1 MSTGT
6 YLKPFRPPAPLKPG
20 GASNAPGRKPWAR
33 RPPPKLCTSGFL
45 SGSWKPPKRVTVA
58 KPATSR
64 LAKRCREVAAAH
76 PPTVTNEDELSV
88 ESTAADSALWEAVAK
103 DAAELVRSRR
113 RKNFASS
120 PRHRCDAGSP
130 AQDET
135 DGCEEIDFSD
145 VRMDE
150 ASEEA
155 ARAAKRAR
163 RESGADGPPVLRP
176 ASAAVGKPERRE
188 TLVVNDDAPTV
199 EVASAAPPPAAP
211 SPKLKP
217 ASQKDEAA
225 EAPAPAPPA
234 KEPEPAAEAPVEP
247 DAAAAAEPTAEEPP
261 VEAPEAPAAPPPEFT
276 PAQTPEQRAVCLGAC
291 DGVLKYLLRHK
302 HAAWFADPVD
312 PVGMGIPHY
321 AEVIKTP
328 MDFGTI
334 KGKYKG
340 GRYASA
346 EAFAA
351 DVRLVFRNATTFNT
365 GADEPVH
372 VAAVQLGAKFE
383 ERFESAMEDALYES
397 SDDDEEEEEPA
408 RRRR

>member
-1 MSTGT
+1 
-6 YLKPFRPPAPLKPG
+6 
-20 GASNAPGRKPWAR
+20 
-33 RPPPKLCTSGFL
+33 
-45 SGSWKPPKRVTVA
+45 
-58 KPATSR
+58 
-64 LAKRCREVAAAH
+64 
-76 PPTVTNEDELSV
+76 
-88 ESTAADSALWEAVAK
+88 
-103 DAAELVRSRR
+103 
-113 RKNFASS
+113 
-120 PRHRCDAGSP
+120 
-130 AQDET
+130 
-135 DGCEEIDFSD
+135 
-145 VRMDE
+145 MDE
-150 ASEEA
+150 ASEAA

-199 EVASAAPPPAAP
+199 EVASEASAPPAP

-217 ASQKDEAA
+217 ASQKDEAPV
-225 EAPAPAPPA
+225 EEPAPAPPT
-234 KEPEPAAEAPVEP
+234 KEP
-247 DAAAAAEPTAEEPP
+247 EPP
-261 VEAPEAPAAPPPEFT
+261 VEAPKAPEAAESTAEEPPAEEPPAAPTKET
-276 PAQTPEQRAVCLGAC
+276 EQTPEQRAACLGAC

-312 PVGMGIPHY
+312 PVAMGIPHY
-321 AEVIKTP
+321 AEIIKTP

-340 GRYASA
+340 GRYATA

>member
-20 GASNAPGRKPWAR
+20 GASSAPGRKPWAR

-103 DAAELVRSRR
+103 DAAEL
-113 RKNFASS
+113 
-120 PRHRCDAGSP
+120 
-130 AQDET
+130 DET

-199 EVASAAPPPAAP
+199 EVASEASAPAAP

-217 ASQKDEAA
+217 ASQKDEAPV
-225 EAPAPAPPA
+225 EEPAPAPPT
-234 KEPEPAAEAPVEP
+234 KEPEPQEP
-247 DAAAAAEPTAEEPP
+247 EPP
-261 VEAPEAPAAPPPEFT
+261 VEAPKAPEAAEATAEEPPAEEPPAAPTKET
-276 PAQTPEQRAVCLGAC
+276 EQTPEQRAACLGAC

-321 AEVIKTP
+321 AEIIKTP

-351 DVRLVFRNATTFNT
+351 DVRLVFNNATTFNK

-397 SDDDEEEEEPA
+397 SDDDDEEEEEPA

>member
-103 DAAELVRSRR
+103 DAAEL
-113 RKNFASS
+113 
-120 PRHRCDAGSP
+120 
-130 AQDET
+130 DET

-150 ASEEA
+150 ASEAA

-199 EVASAAPPPAAP
+199 EVASEASAPAAP

-225 EAPAPAPPA
+225 EEPAPAPPT
-234 KEPEPAAEAPVEP
+234 KEPEPQDPEPAAEAPKAPEAAEASVEP
-247 DAAAAAEPTAEEPP
+247 DSAAAAEPTAEEPP
-261 VEAPEAPAAPPPEFT
+261 AAPTKET
-276 PAQTPEQRAVCLGAC
+276 EQTPEQRAACLGAC

-321 AEVIKTP
+321 AEIIKTP

-397 SDDDEEEEEPA
+397 SDDDDDDEEEEPA

>member
-1 MSTGT
+1 MSTGS
-6 YLKPFRPPAPLKPG
+6 YLKPFRPPAALKPG
-20 GASNAPGRKPWAR
+20 NTLPGGGKKSWAR

-58 KPATSR
+58 KPATGR
-64 LAKRCREVAAAH
+64 LAKRCREVAAAN
-76 PPTVTNEDELSV
+76 PPTVANEDDLSV
-88 ESTAADSALWEAVAK
+88 ESTAADSALWEAVAE
-103 DAAELVRSRR
+103 DCAEL
-113 RKNFASS
+113 
-120 PRHRCDAGSP
+120 
-130 AQDET
+130 DET

-155 ARAAKRAR
+155 VRAAKRAR
-163 RESGADGPPVLRP
+163 HSSGQDAGPPVLRP
-176 ASAAVGKPERRE
+176 ASAAVTKAEPEPE
-188 TLVVNDDAPTV
+188 VADDATLLVADLERGDAPTV
-199 EVASAAPPPAAP
+199 AVASAASPAAPP

-217 ASQKDEAA
+217 ASQKSES
-225 EAPAPAPPA
+225 PVA
-234 KEPEPAAEAPVEP
+234 KEPQLKPASEAPV
-247 DAAAAAEPTAEEPP
+247 AEEP
-261 VEAPEAPAAPPPEFT
+261 APEPVKEPVAPEPQAPEPKAPEPAPSLAEPPTETAA
-276 PAQTPEQRAVCLGAC
+276 TPEQRAACLGAC

-302 HAAWFADPVD
+302 HAAWFAEPVD
-312 PVGMGIPHY
+312 AVALGIPHY
-321 AEVIKTP
+321 VEVIKMP
-328 MDFGTI
+328 MDLGTV

-351 DVRLVFRNATTFNT
+351 DVRLVFGNAKAFNT

-383 ERFESAMEDALYES
+383 ERFGDAMEDALYES
-397 SDDDEEEEEPA
+397 EEEEEEEEEP

>member
-103 DAAELVRSRR
+103 DAAEL
-113 RKNFASS
+113 
-120 PRHRCDAGSP
+120 
-130 AQDET
+130 DET

-199 EVASAAPPPAAP
+199 EVASEASAPAAP

-225 EAPAPAPPA
+225 EEPAPAPPT
-234 KEPEPAAEAPVEP
+234 KEPEPQEPEPPVEAPKAPEAAEAPVEP
-247 DAAAAAEPTAEEPP
+247 DSAAAAEPTAEEPP
-261 VEAPEAPAAPPPEFT
+261 VEAPEAPEAPPVET
-276 PAQTPEQRAVCLGAC
+276 EQTPEQRAACLGAC

-351 DVRLVFRNATTFNT
+351 DVRLVFRNATTFNK

-397 SDDDEEEEEPA
+397 SDDEEEEEEPA

>member
-20 GASNAPGRKPWAR
+20 GASNVPGRKPWAR

-103 DAAELVRSRR
+103 DAAEL
-113 RKNFASS
+113 
-120 PRHRCDAGSP
+120 
-130 AQDET
+130 DET

-199 EVASAAPPPAAP
+199 EVASAAPAPAAP

-217 ASQKDEAA
+217 ASQKDEAPV
-225 EAPAPAPPA
+225 EEPAPAPPT
-234 KEPEPAAEAPVEP
+234 KEPEPQEP
-247 DAAAAAEPTAEEPP
+247 EP
-261 VEAPEAPAAPPPEFT
+261 VEAPEAPEAPTKET
-276 PAQTPEQRAVCLGAC
+276 AQTPEQRAACLGAC

-312 PVGMGIPHY
+312 PVSMGIPHY

-351 DVRLVFRNATTFNT
+351 DVRLVFRNATTFNK

-397 SDDDEEEEEPA
+397 SDDDDGEEEEPPA

>member
-20 GASNAPGRKPWAR
+20 GASNVPGRKPWAR

-76 PPTVTNEDELSV
+76 PPTVTNEDDLSV

-103 DAAELVRSRR
+103 DAAEL
-113 RKNFASS
+113 
-120 PRHRCDAGSP
+120 
-130 AQDET
+130 DET

-199 EVASAAPPPAAP
+199 EVASEASAPAAP

-217 ASQKDEAA
+217 ASQKDEAPV
-225 EAPAPAPPA
+225 EEPAPAPPT
-234 KEPEPAAEAPVEP
+234 KEPEPQEPEPPVEAPKAPEAAEAPVE
-247 DAAAAAEPTAEEPP
+247 EP
-261 VEAPEAPAAPPPEFT
+261 PAAPTKET
-276 PAQTPEQRAVCLGAC
+276 EQTPEQRAACLGAC

-351 DVRLVFRNATTFNT
+351 DVRLVFRNATTFNK

-383 ERFESAMEDALYES
+383 ERFEGAMEDALYES
-397 SDDDEEEEEPA
+397 SDDDDDEEEEPA

>member
-20 GASNAPGRKPWAR
+20 GASNVPGRKPWAR

-76 PPTVTNEDELSV
+76 PPTVTNEDDLSV

-103 DAAELVRSRR
+103 DAAEL
-113 RKNFASS
+113 
-120 PRHRCDAGSP
+120 
-130 AQDET
+130 DET

-199 EVASAAPPPAAP
+199 EVASEASPPAAP

-217 ASQKDEAA
+217 ASQKDEAPI
-225 EAPAPAPPA
+225 EEPAPEPST

-247 DAAAAAEPTAEEPP
+247 DAAAAAEPQA
-261 VEAPEAPAAPPPEFT
+261 EAPEAAPTKE
-276 PAQTPEQRAVCLGAC
+276 PAQTPEQRAACLGAC

-351 DVRLVFRNATTFNT
+351 DVRLVFRNATTFNK

-383 ERFESAMEDALYES
+383 ERFEGAMEDALYES
-397 SDDDEEEEEPA
+397 SDDEEEEEPA

>member
-76 PPTVTNEDELSV
+76 PPTVTNEDDLSV

-103 DAAELVRSRR
+103 DAAEL
-113 RKNFASS
+113 
-120 PRHRCDAGSP
+120 
-130 AQDET
+130 DET

-199 EVASAAPPPAAP
+199 EVASEASAPAAP

-217 ASQKDEAA
+217 ASQKDEAPV
-225 EAPAPAPPA
+225 E
-234 KEPEPAAEAPVEP
+234 EPVEP
-247 DAAAAAEPTAEEPP
+247 DSAAAAEPTAEEPP
-261 VEAPEAPAAPPPEFT
+261 AEEPKDPAPAPPTKEPEPQEPEPPVESPKAPEAAEPTAEEPPAAPTKET
-276 PAQTPEQRAVCLGAC
+276 EQTPEQRAACLGAC

-351 DVRLVFRNATTFNT
+351 DVRLVFRNATTFNK

-383 ERFESAMEDALYES
+383 ERYADAMEDALYES

>member
-103 DAAELVRSRR
+103 DAAEL
-113 RKNFASS
+113 
-120 PRHRCDAGSP
+120 
-130 AQDET
+130 DET

-150 ASEEA
+150 ASEAA

-199 EVASAAPPPAAP
+199 EVASEASAPAAP

-225 EAPAPAPPA
+225 EEPAPAPPT
-234 KEPEPAAEAPVEP
+234 KEPEPREPEPPVEAPKAPEAAEAPVEP
-247 DAAAAAEPTAEEPP
+247 TAEEPP
-261 VEAPEAPAAPPPEFT
+261 AEEPPAAPTKET
-276 PAQTPEQRAVCLGAC
+276 EQTPEQRAACLGAC

-312 PVGMGIPHY
+312 PVAMGIPHY
-321 AEVIKTP
+321 AEIIKTP

-365 GADEPVH
+365 GAD
-372 VAAVQLGAKFE
+372 
-383 ERFESAMEDALYES
+383 R
-397 SDDDEEEEEPA
+397 A
-408 RRRR
+408 RT

>member
-20 GASNAPGRKPWAR
+20 GASNVPGRKPWAR

-113 RKNFASS
+113 RKHFASS
-120 PRHRCDAGSP
+120 PRHHAGSP
-130 AQDET
+130 PQDET

-150 ASEEA
+150 ASEAA

-163 RESGADGPPVLRP
+163 PESGADGPPVLRP

-199 EVASAAPPPAAP
+199 EVASAASAPAAP

-217 ASQKDEAA
+217 ASQKDEA
-225 EAPAPAPPA
+225 PA
-234 KEPEPAAEAPVEP
+234 VEP
-247 DAAAAAEPTAEEPP
+247 DSAAAAEPTPATLSHASLASEQPSDRPP
-261 VEAPEAPAAPPPEFT
+261 RCPSTSARPCCCATSPRSSRAT
-276 PAQTPEQRAVCLGAC
+276 P
-291 DGVLKYLLRHK
+291 
-302 HAAWFADPVD
+302 
-312 PVGMGIPHY
+312 
-321 AEVIKTP
+321 
-328 MDFGTI
+328 
-334 KGKYKG
+334 
-340 GRYASA
+340 
-346 EAFAA
+346 
-351 DVRLVFRNATTFNT
+351 
-365 GADEPVH
+365 
-372 VAAVQLGAKFE
+372 
-383 ERFESAMEDALYES
+383 
-397 SDDDEEEEEPA
+397 
-408 RRRR
+408 

>member
-20 GASNAPGRKPWAR
+20 GAGSAPGRKPWAR

-76 PPTVTNEDELSV
+76 PPTVTNEDDLSV

-103 DAAELVRSRR
+103 DAAEL
-113 RKNFASS
+113 
-120 PRHRCDAGSP
+120 
-130 AQDET
+130 DET

-150 ASEEA
+150 ASEAA

-199 EVASAAPPPAAP
+199 EVASEASAPAAP

-225 EAPAPAPPA
+225 EEPSPAPPT
-234 KEPEPAAEAPVEP
+234 KEPEPPVEAPKAPEAAEAPVEP
-247 DAAAAAEPTAEEPP
+247 DSAPAAEPTAEEPP
-261 VEAPEAPAAPPPEFT
+261 AAPTKET
-276 PAQTPEQRAVCLGAC
+276 EQTPEQRAACLGAC

-321 AEVIKTP
+321 AEIIKTP

-397 SDDDEEEEEPA
+397 SDDDEEEEEQPA

>member
-1 MSTGT
+1 MIST
-6 YLKPFRPPAPLKPG
+6 
-20 GASNAPGRKPWAR
+20 
-33 RPPPKLCTSGFL
+33 
-45 SGSWKPPKRVTVA
+45 
-58 KPATSR
+58 
-64 LAKRCREVAAAH
+64 
-76 PPTVTNEDELSV
+76 
-88 ESTAADSALWEAVAK
+88 
-103 DAAELVRSRR
+103 
-113 RKNFASS
+113 
-120 PRHRCDAGSP
+120 
-130 AQDET
+130 Q
-135 DGCEEIDFSD
+135 
-145 VRMDE
+145 
-150 ASEEA
+150 A

-199 EVASAAPPPAAP
+199 EVASEASAPAAP

-217 ASQKDEAA
+217 ASQKDEAPV
-225 EAPAPAPPA
+225 EEPAPAPPTEEPA
-234 KEPEPAAEAPVEP
+234 PQEPEPPFEAPKAPEAAEAPVE
-247 DAAAAAEPTAEEPP
+247 EP
-261 VEAPEAPAAPPPEFT
+261 PAAPTKET
-276 PAQTPEQRAVCLGAC
+276 EQTPEQRAACLGAC

-351 DVRLVFRNATTFNT
+351 DLRLVFNNATTFNK
-365 GADEPVH
+365 GEDEPVH

-397 SDDDEEEEEPA
+397 SDDDEEEEEEETPA

>member
-76 PPTVTNEDELSV
+76 PPTVTNEDDLSV

-103 DAAELVRSRR
+103 DAAEL
-113 RKNFASS
+113 
-120 PRHRCDAGSP
+120 
-130 AQDET
+130 DET

-199 EVASAAPPPAAP
+199 EVASEASPPAAP

-217 ASQKDEAA
+217 ASQKDEAPVA
-225 EAPAPAPPA
+225 EPAPAPPTE
-234 KEPEPAAEAPVEP
+234 EPEPKEP
-247 DAAAAAEPTAEEPP
+247 EPP
-261 VEAPEAPAAPPPEFT
+261 VEAPKAPEPPVEAPVEPVSAAAAEQPTEEPPAAPTKET
-276 PAQTPEQRAVCLGAC
+276 EQTPEQRAACLGAC

-312 PVGMGIPHY
+312 PVAMGIPHY
-321 AEVIKTP
+321 AEIIKTP
-328 MDFGTI
+328 MDFCTI
-334 KGKYKG
+334 KGK
-340 GRYASA
+340 
-346 EAFAA
+346 
-351 DVRLVFRNATTFNT
+351 
-365 GADEPVH
+365 
-372 VAAVQLGAKFE
+372 
-383 ERFESAMEDALYES
+383 
-397 SDDDEEEEEPA
+397 
-408 RRRR
+408 

>member
-6 YLKPFRPPAPLKPG
+6 YLKPFRPP
-20 GASNAPGRKPWAR
+20 GAQAR
-33 RPPPKLCTSGFL
+33 RGQQRAGPQALG
-45 SGSWKPPKRVTVA
+45 A
-58 KPATSR
+58 APAAQALHVGLPLR
-64 LAKRCREVAAAH
+64 LV
-76 PPTVTNEDELSV
+76 
-88 ESTAADSALWEAVAK
+88 
-103 DAAELVRSRR
+103 
-113 RKNFASS
+113 
-120 PRHRCDAGSP
+120 
-130 AQDET
+130 
-135 DGCEEIDFSD
+135 
-145 VRMDE
+145 
-150 ASEEA
+150 EA
-155 ARAAKRAR
+155 AQARDRRQAGDEPPRQALPRGRRGAPAHGDERGRAQRRVDGGRLGAMGGRGQGRGRAR
-163 RESGADGPPVLRP
+163 RDGRLRGDRLQRRAHGRGLRGGRAGGQARAPRVGRGRP
-176 ASAAVGKPERRE
+176 AGPAPGVGRGRQARAPGDAGRQRRRAHGGGGVRGVGAGRA
-188 TLVVNDDAPTV
+188 L
-199 EVASAAPPPAAP
+199 
-211 SPKLKP
+211 
-217 ASQKDEAA
+217 A
-225 EAPAPAPPA
+225 EAEAGEPEGRGGRGPAPAPPTKEA
-234 KEPEPAAEAPVEP
+234 EPQEPEPTEP
-247 DAAAAAEPTAEEPP
+247 
-261 VEAPEAPAAPPPEFT
+261 PAAPTKET
-276 PAQTPEQRAVCLGAC
+276 EQTPEQRAACLGAC

-321 AEVIKTP
+321 AEIIKQP

-397 SDDDEEEEEPA
+397 SDDEEEEEEEPA

>member
-76 PPTVTNEDELSV
+76 PPTVTNEDDLSV

-103 DAAELVRSRR
+103 DAAEL
-113 RKNFASS
+113 
-120 PRHRCDAGSP
+120 
-130 AQDET
+130 DET

-199 EVASAAPPPAAP
+199 EVASEASAPAAP

-217 ASQKDEAA
+217 ASQKDEAPV
-225 EAPAPAPPA
+225 EEPAPAPPT
-234 KEPEPAAEAPVEP
+234 KEPEPQEPEPPVEAPVEP
-247 DAAAAAEPTAEEPP
+247 DSAPAVKPTAEEPP
-261 VEAPEAPAAPPPEFT
+261 A
-276 PAQTPEQRAVCLGAC
+276 
-291 DGVLKYLLRHK
+291 
-302 HAAWFADPVD
+302 
-312 PVGMGIPHY
+312 
-321 AEVIKTP
+321 
-328 MDFGTI
+328 
-334 KGKYKG
+334 
-340 GRYASA
+340 
-346 EAFAA
+346 
-351 DVRLVFRNATTFNT
+351 
-365 GADEPVH
+365 
-372 VAAVQLGAKFE
+372 
-383 ERFESAMEDALYES
+383 
-397 SDDDEEEEEPA
+397 
-408 RRRR
+408 

>member
-76 PPTVTNEDELSV
+76 PPTVTNEDDLSV

-103 DAAELVRSRR
+103 DAAEL
-113 RKNFASS
+113 
-120 PRHRCDAGSP
+120 
-130 AQDET
+130 DET

-199 EVASAAPPPAAP
+199 EVASEASAPAAP

-217 ASQKDEAA
+217 ASQKDEAPV
-225 EAPAPAPPA
+225 E
-234 KEPEPAAEAPVEP
+234 EPVEP
-247 DAAAAAEPTAEEPP
+247 DSAAAAEPTAEEPP
-261 VEAPEAPAAPPPEFT
+261 AEEPKDPAPAPPTKEPEPQEPEPPVEAPKAPEAEPPAEPAAEEPPAAPTKET
-276 PAQTPEQRAVCLGAC
+276 EEQTPEQRAACLGAC

-321 AEVIKTP
+321 AEVIKQP

-351 DVRLVFRNATTFNT
+351 DVRLVFRNATTFNK

-383 ERFESAMEDALYES
+383 ERYADAMEDALYES

>member
-1 MSTGT
+1 MIST
-6 YLKPFRPPAPLKPG
+6 
-20 GASNAPGRKPWAR
+20 
-33 RPPPKLCTSGFL
+33 
-45 SGSWKPPKRVTVA
+45 
-58 KPATSR
+58 
-64 LAKRCREVAAAH
+64 
-76 PPTVTNEDELSV
+76 
-88 ESTAADSALWEAVAK
+88 
-103 DAAELVRSRR
+103 
-113 RKNFASS
+113 
-120 PRHRCDAGSP
+120 
-130 AQDET
+130 Q
-135 DGCEEIDFSD
+135 
-145 VRMDE
+145 
-150 ASEEA
+150 A

-199 EVASAAPPPAAP
+199 EVASAASAPAAP

-217 ASQKDEAA
+217 ASQKDEAPV
-225 EAPAPAPPA
+225 EEPAPAPPT
-234 KEPEPAAEAPVEP
+234 KEPAPQEPEPPVEAPKAPEAAEVPVEPDAAPAAEAPVE
-247 DAAAAAEPTAEEPP
+247 
-261 VEAPEAPAAPPPEFT
+261 APEAAPTKET
-276 PAQTPEQRAVCLGAC
+276 EQTPEQRAACLGAC

-302 HAAWFADPVD
+302 HAAWFADPVGRPCANQSFVRRRRHRVDGVGRLDFIPAQVD

-321 AEVIKTP
+321 AEIIKTP

-351 DVRLVFRNATTFNT
+351 DVRLVFRNATTFNK

-383 ERFESAMEDALYES
+383 ERYADAMEDALYES
-397 SDDDEEEEEPA
+397 SDDDDGEEEEPA

>member
-103 DAAELVRSRR
+103 DAAEL
-113 RKNFASS
+113 
-120 PRHRCDAGSP
+120 
-130 AQDET
+130 DET

-199 EVASAAPPPAAP
+199 EVASEASAPAAP

-217 ASQKDEAA
+217 ASQKDEVPV
-225 EAPAPAPPA
+225 EEPAPAPPTE
-234 KEPEPAAEAPVEP
+234 EPEPQEPEPPVEAPKAPEAAEAPVE
-247 DAAAAAEPTAEEPP
+247 EP
-261 VEAPEAPAAPPPEFT
+261 PAAPTKE
-276 PAQTPEQRAVCLGAC
+276 PAQTPEQTPEQRAACLGAC

-340 GRYASA
+340 GGYASA

-351 DVRLVFRNATTFNT
+351 DVRLVFRNATTFNK

-397 SDDDEEEEEPA
+397 SDDDDDEEEEPPA

>member
-1 MSTGT
+1 
-6 YLKPFRPPAPLKPG
+6 
-20 GASNAPGRKPWAR
+20 
-33 RPPPKLCTSGFL
+33 
-45 SGSWKPPKRVTVA
+45 
-58 KPATSR
+58 
-64 LAKRCREVAAAH
+64 
-76 PPTVTNEDELSV
+76 
-88 ESTAADSALWEAVAK
+88 
-103 DAAELVRSRR
+103 
-113 RKNFASS
+113 
-120 PRHRCDAGSP
+120 
-130 AQDET
+130 
-135 DGCEEIDFSD
+135 
-145 VRMDE
+145 MDE
-150 ASEEA
+150 ASEAA

-199 EVASAAPPPAAP
+199 EVASAASAPAAP

-225 EAPAPAPPA
+225 EEPAPAPPT

-247 DAAAAAEPTAEEPP
+247 DAAPAAEPAAEEPP
-261 VEAPEAPAAPPPEFT
+261 AAPTKET
-276 PAQTPEQRAVCLGAC
+276 EQTPEQRAACLGAC

-321 AEVIKTP
+321 AEIIKTP

>member
-103 DAAELVRSRR
+103 DAAEL
-113 RKNFASS
+113 
-120 PRHRCDAGSP
+120 
-130 AQDET
+130 DET

-150 ASEEA
+150 ASEAA

-199 EVASAAPPPAAP
+199 EVASAASAPAAP

-217 ASQKDEAA
+217 ASQKDEAPV
-225 EAPAPAPPA
+225 EEPAPAPPT
-234 KEPEPAAEAPVEP
+234 KEP
-247 DAAAAAEPTAEEPP
+247 EPP
-261 VEAPEAPAAPPPEFT
+261 VEAPEAPEAPQPEPASATEPTAEEPPAAPTNET
-276 PAQTPEQRAVCLGAC
+276 AQTPEQRAACLGAC

-312 PVGMGIPHY
+312 PVAMGIPHY

-397 SDDDEEEEEPA
+397 SDDDDEEEEEHA

>member
-1 MSTGT
+1 
-6 YLKPFRPPAPLKPG
+6 
-20 GASNAPGRKPWAR
+20 
-33 RPPPKLCTSGFL
+33 
-45 SGSWKPPKRVTVA
+45 
-58 KPATSR
+58 
-64 LAKRCREVAAAH
+64 
-76 PPTVTNEDELSV
+76 
-88 ESTAADSALWEAVAK
+88 
-103 DAAELVRSRR
+103 
-113 RKNFASS
+113 
-120 PRHRCDAGSP
+120 
-130 AQDET
+130 
-135 DGCEEIDFSD
+135 
-145 VRMDE
+145 MDE
-150 ASEEA
+150 ASEAA

-199 EVASAAPPPAAP
+199 EVASEASAPAAP

-217 ASQKDEAA
+217 ASQKDEAPV
-225 EAPAPAPPA
+225 EEPAPAPPT
-234 KEPEPAAEAPVEP
+234 KEPEPQEPEAPVEATVEP
-247 DAAAAAEPTAEEPP
+247 DSAAAAEPTAEEPP
-261 VEAPEAPAAPPPEFT
+261 AAPTKET
-276 PAQTPEQRAVCLGAC
+276 EQTPEQRAACLGAC

-321 AEVIKTP
+321 AEIIKTP

-397 SDDDEEEEEPA
+397 SDDDEEEEPA

>member
-20 GASNAPGRKPWAR
+20 GASNVPGRKPWAR

-76 PPTVTNEDELSV
+76 PPTVTNEDDLSV

-103 DAAELVRSRR
+103 DAAEL
-113 RKNFASS
+113 
-120 PRHRCDAGSP
+120 
-130 AQDET
+130 DET

-199 EVASAAPPPAAP
+199 EVASEASAPAAP

-217 ASQKDEAA
+217 ASQKDEAPV
-225 EAPAPAPPA
+225 EEPAPAPPT
-234 KEPEPAAEAPVEP
+234 KEPEPQEPEPPVEAPKAPEAAEAPVE
-247 DAAAAAEPTAEEPP
+247 EP
-261 VEAPEAPAAPPPEFT
+261 PAAPTKET
-276 PAQTPEQRAVCLGAC
+276 AQTPEQRAACLGAC

-321 AEVIKTP
+321 AEVIKQP

-383 ERFESAMEDALYES
+383 ERFEGAMEDALYES
-397 SDDDEEEEEPA
+397 SDDDDEEEEEPA

>member
-20 GASNAPGRKPWAR
+20 GASNVPGRKPWAR

-76 PPTVTNEDELSV
+76 PPTVTNEDDLSV

-103 DAAELVRSRR
+103 DAAEL
-113 RKNFASS
+113 
-120 PRHRCDAGSP
+120 
-130 AQDET
+130 DET

-199 EVASAAPPPAAP
+199 EVASAASAPAAP

-225 EAPAPAPPA
+225 EEPAPAPPT
-234 KEPEPAAEAPVEP
+234 KEPEPQEPEPPVEAPVEP
-247 DAAAAAEPTAEEPP
+247 DSAPAVKPTAEEPP
-261 VEAPEAPAAPPPEFT
+261 VEAPEALPEPASAQTPE
-276 PAQTPEQRAVCLGAC
+276 QTPEQRAACLGAC

-321 AEVIKTP
+321 AEVIKQP

-397 SDDDEEEEEPA
+397 SDDDDGEEEEPA

>member
-103 DAAELVRSRR
+103 DAAEL
-113 RKNFASS
+113 
-120 PRHRCDAGSP
+120 
-130 AQDET
+130 DET

-199 EVASAAPPPAAP
+199 EVASAASAPAAP

-225 EAPAPAPPA
+225 EEPAPAPPT
-234 KEPEPAAEAPVEP
+234 KEP
-247 DAAAAAEPTAEEPP
+247 EPP
-261 VEAPEAPAAPPPEFT
+261 VEAPKAPEAAEAPAEEPPAEAPEAAPTKET
-276 PAQTPEQRAVCLGAC
+276 AQTPEQRAACLGAC

-321 AEVIKTP
+321 AEIIKTP

-383 ERFESAMEDALYES
+383 ERYADAMEDALYES
-397 SDDDEEEEEPA
+397 SDDDDEEEEQPA

>member
-20 GASNAPGRKPWAR
+20 GASNVPGRKPWAR

-76 PPTVTNEDELSV
+76 PPTVTNEDDLSV

-103 DAAELVRSRR
+103 DAAEL
-113 RKNFASS
+113 
-120 PRHRCDAGSP
+120 
-130 AQDET
+130 DET

-199 EVASAAPPPAAP
+199 EVASEASAPAAP

-217 ASQKDEAA
+217 ASQKDEAPV
-225 EAPAPAPPA
+225 EEPAPAPPT
-234 KEPEPAAEAPVEP
+234 KEPEPQEPEPPVEAPKAPEAAEAPVEP

-261 VEAPEAPAAPPPEFT
+261 AAPTKET
-276 PAQTPEQRAVCLGAC
+276 EQTPEQRAACLGAC

-321 AEVIKTP
+321 AEVIKQP

-383 ERFESAMEDALYES
+383 ERYADAMEDALYES
-397 SDDDEEEEEPA
+397 SDDDDEEEEPA

>member
-20 GASNAPGRKPWAR
+20 GASNVPGRKPWAR

-76 PPTVTNEDELSV
+76 PPTVTNEDDLSV

-103 DAAELVRSRR
+103 DAAEL
-113 RKNFASS
+113 
-120 PRHRCDAGSP
+120 
-130 AQDET
+130 DET

-199 EVASAAPPPAAP
+199 EVASAASPAAP

-217 ASQKDEAA
+217 ASQKDEAPV
-225 EAPAPAPPA
+225 E
-234 KEPEPAAEAPVEP
+234 EPVEP
-247 DAAAAAEPTAEEPP
+247 DSAAAAEPTVEEPPAKESKPQAPEPP
-261 VEAPEAPAAPPPEFT
+261 VEAPEAPEAPPPE
-276 PAQTPEQRAVCLGAC
+276 PAADEPAEELPAKEPASEQTPEQRAACLGAC

-351 DVRLVFRNATTFNT
+351 DVRLVFRNATTFNK

-397 SDDDEEEEEPA
+397 SDDDDEEEEEPPA

>member
-20 GASNAPGRKPWAR
+20 GASSAPGRKPWAR

-103 DAAELVRSRR
+103 DAAEL
-113 RKNFASS
+113 
-120 PRHRCDAGSP
+120 
-130 AQDET
+130 DET

-150 ASEEA
+150 ASEAA

-217 ASQKDEAA
+217 ASQKDEAPV
-225 EAPAPAPPA
+225 EEPAPAPPT
-234 KEPEPAAEAPVEP
+234 KEPEPQEPEAPVEATVEP
-247 DAAAAAEPTAEEPP
+247 DSAAAAEPTAEEPP
-261 VEAPEAPAAPPPEFT
+261 VEAPEAPAAPPPEPT
-276 PAQTPEQRAVCLGAC
+276 PAQTPEQRAACLGAC

-321 AEVIKTP
+321 AEIIKTP

-340 GRYASA
+340 GRYATA

>member
-76 PPTVTNEDELSV
+76 PPTVTNEDDLSV

-103 DAAELVRSRR
+103 DAAEL
-113 RKNFASS
+113 
-120 PRHRCDAGSP
+120 
-130 AQDET
+130 DET

-199 EVASAAPPPAAP
+199 EVASEVSPPAAP

-217 ASQKDEAA
+217 ASQKDEAPV
-225 EAPAPAPPA
+225 EESAPAPPT
-234 KEPEPAAEAPVEP
+234 KEPKPAAEAPVEP
-247 DAAAAAEPTAEEPP
+247 DAAPAAEPAAEEPTAEEPKEPVPAPPTKESEPQEPEP
-261 VEAPEAPAAPPPEFT
+261 VEAPEAPAAPPPE
-276 PAQTPEQRAVCLGAC
+276 PEQTPEQRAACLGAC

-321 AEVIKTP
+321 AEVIKQP

-351 DVRLVFRNATTFNT
+351 DVRLVFRNATTFNK

-397 SDDDEEEEEPA
+397 SDEEEEEEEPA

>member
-20 GASNAPGRKPWAR
+20 GASNVPGRKPWAR

-120 PRHRCDAGSP
+120 RHRCDAGSP

-150 ASEEA
+150 ASEAA

-199 EVASAAPPPAAP
+199 AVASEASAPAAP

-225 EAPAPAPPA
+225 EEPAPAPPT
-234 KEPEPAAEAPVEP
+234 KEPEPQEPEPPVEAPKAPEAAEAPVE
-247 DAAAAAEPTAEEPP
+247 
-261 VEAPEAPAAPPPEFT
+261 APEAAPTKET
-276 PAQTPEQRAVCLGAC
+276 EQTPEQRAACLGAC

-321 AEVIKTP
+321 AEIIKTP

-351 DVRLVFRNATTFNT
+351 DVRLVFRNATTFNK
-365 GADEPVH
+365 GEDEPVH

-383 ERFESAMEDALYES
+383 ERYADAMEDALYES
-397 SDDDEEEEEPA
+397 SDDDDDEEEPA